1 MHARRQFAWPRV
13 RVSSSLIADSSTK
26 DITRTRT
33 TSSPSCGVLLLRF
46 VATETCGARVLV
58 AADGVGMESETLA
71 AEDIGP
77 KSEVQAYI
85 AVVIRL
91 VEF

>member
-1 MHARRQFAWPRV
+1 M
-13 RVSSSLIADSSTK
+13 
-26 DITRTRT
+26 
-33 TSSPSCGVLLLRF
+33 
-46 VATETCGARVLV
+46 ETCGARVLV